1 MTHAPSRMH
10 GEPEEPHGTTV
21 PEPHHPAPYFTVFGV
36 LVALTVVTVLIAQH
50 RFPHEIINVLLALA
64 VACLKAGC
72 VAMIFMHLR
81 YEGKL
86 IYLIAI
92 VPLLLCVLLVTSLI
106 PDILMTDADSPS
118 ASLHVFN
125 PPPVRPLSAEHGH

>member
-1 MTHAPSRMH
+1 MTAAHSSPRI
-10 GEPEEPHGTTV
+10 PEEPHGHTE
-21 PEPHHPAPYFTVFGV
+21 PEPHHKSPYFVVFIV
-36 LVALTVVTVLIAQH
+36 LVVLTAVTYAVALN

-64 VACLKAGC
+64 VACLKASC
-72 VAMIFMHLR
+72 VALIFMHLR

-92 VPLLLCVLLVTSLI
+92 VPLILCVLLVTSLI
-106 PDILMTDADSPS
+106 PDILMTDQDSPS
-118 ASLHVFN
+118 ASLHQFN